1 MALLLSL
8 IQNDIPYYYDVVNL
22 FDAVIVS
29 HDIDVIHKL
38 TGKTCSP
45 PVILSAAKNLSPGKV
60 GILRCAQND
69 RRRRLA
75 YYQNLPVQVLAV
87 ALVPLAPFIIAML
100 N

>member
-22 FDAVIVS
+22 FDAVMLS
-29 HDIDVIHKL
+29 YDIDVI
-38 TGKTCSP
+38 SP
-45 PVILSAAKNLSPGKV
+45 SACHAERSEESLV
-60 GILRCAQND
+60 GRMRILRCAQND

-87 ALVPLAPFIIAML
+87 ALIPLAPFIIAML